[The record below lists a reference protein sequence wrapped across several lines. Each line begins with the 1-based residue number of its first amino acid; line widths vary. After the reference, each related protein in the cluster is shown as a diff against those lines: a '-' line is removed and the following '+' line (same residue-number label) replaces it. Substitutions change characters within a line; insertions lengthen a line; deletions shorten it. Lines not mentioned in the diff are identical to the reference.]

1 MWVKLTFRIDKL
13 FPSADIWGDGD
24 DDDEDDE
31 DDEEKNENGEPDWV
45 ASEREQFRQFRDK
58 NQDGKLDADEI
69 KEWIIPEDY
78 DHSSAEAK
86 HLIASSDVDKVCCLW
101 CVKTAV
107 SVIWKRPQSVVENF
121 LFFFGSDKLP
131 WFLSLFCPEFVD
143 MICSQICELSV
154 HSYFW
159 TTPECNWTSI

>member
-1 MWVKLTFRIDKL
+1 MWVELTFRIDKL

-86 HLIASSDVDKVCCLW
+86 HLIASSDVDKVCCLC

-107 SVIWKRPQSVVENF
+107 SVIWKRPQSVVEHV
-121 LFFFGSDKLP
+121 LFFRQ
-131 WFLSLFCPEFVD
+131 W
-143 MICSQICELSV
+143 
-154 HSYFW
+154 
-159 TTPECNWTSI
+159 